1 MTAMA
6 VVLLHGATGFVDEFI
21 ELGLP
26 LLIFAALY
34 WWSVRKEKKKKAA
47 GTDKAAPAADA
58 AAGRGEK

>member
-1 MTAMA
+1 MTAMT

-26 LLIFAALY
+26 LLIFAGLY

-47 GTDKAAPAADA
+47 GTDKAAPAPD